1 MDLNVTYAVDKRSGQ
16 TDTVASTLSF
26 TGNNTH
32 TGAEQFV
39 NVYASGITASG
50 IISASGISAAG
61 NISASGNIYASGIS
75 ASGISASNI
84 TASGSISASNIT
96 ATESIYGSITNS
108 TTYSGLVTCDYSLTN
123 TYVVGP
129 ITGATTVY
137 IKNATPGQM
146 LYLVIIQDGT
156 GHAVTFQVD
165 PPFYLQLGSAGT
177 PSAAAGET
185 TTYSFVVI
193 RIGTN
198 TFINAA
204 SKVTSP

>member
-1 MDLNVTYAVDKRSGQ
+1 MDLNATYAVDNRSGQ
-16 TDTVASTLSF
+16 TDTVASSLSF

-39 NVYASGITASG
+39 NVVV
-50 IISASGISAAG
+50 AA
-61 NISASGNIYASGIS
+61 ALMC
-75 ASGISASNI
+75 
-84 TASGSISASNIT
+84 
-96 ATESIYGSITNS
+96 SITNS

-137 IKNATPGQM
+137 IKNATPGQS

-156 GHAVTFQVD
+156 GHAVTFQID
-165 PPFYLQLGSAGT
+165 YGFSLQLGSAGT
-177 PSAAAGET
+177 PSAAAWDT

-193 RIGTN
+193 KIGAN
-198 TFINAA
+198 MFINAA
-204 SKVTSP
+204 SKVTCPY